1 MIYGVITGVIFLLAF
16 SYIVLVL
23 ANKESGN
30 MKLAGQILAAFIVLV
45 AIVVLYYGVSG
56 RGGCPVMGGGMMG
69 GGMMGGKGMMGG
81 SGNYMIQMMKENP
94 SMMDNMMKD
103 KDFRQ
108 MMQKRM
114 MKYGK

>member
-16 SYIVLVL
+16 AYIVLVL

-30 MKLAGQILAAFIVLV
+30 MKLAGQIIAAFIALV

-69 GGMMGGKGMMGG
+69 GRGMMGG
-81 SGNYMIQMMKENP
+81 SGNYMMQMMKENP
-94 SMMDNMMKD
+94 SVMDEMMKD

>member
-1 MIYGVITGVIFLLAF
+1 MIYGVITSVIFILAF
-16 SYIVLVL
+16 AYIVLAL

-30 MKLAGQILAAFIVLV
+30 MKLAGQIIAAFIALV

-56 RGGCPVMGGGMMG
+56 RGGCPMMGEGMM
-69 GGMMGGKGMMGG
+69 GKGMMGG
-81 SGNYMIQMMKENP
+81 SRNYMMQMMKENP
-94 SMMDNMMKD
+94 SMMDEMIKD
-103 KDFRQ
+103 KDLRQ